1 MNWGDEV
8 SGTTDRTLLHL
19 RSTRDLRAEMLALAA
34 ELQHHDGRG
43 QLIVRNP
50 AISHDTVQQEWDR
63 MLLPIAEQ
71 VRNRMFLEIQL
82 EHDTGPSA
90 PRKPIEAI
98 PLARPNYRHEILRIL
113 LDADLSGKPPP
124 SILELIQ
131 DIGASQTP
139 VRAALDELKSSGLV
153 RATPRGVAVRA
164 EDVTLETLAR
174 VRAMPQTL
182 RFRFERGANTK
193 PPATLLER
201 SRALLSESYGG
212 AWSTLALSGVAAAQI
227 DMPAIDIAGIPR
239 LDLVAIVPRRQKNLD
254 AGLLRMLDDGLEPQ
268 HSVLEPAP
276 VVVTLVRSQLNKL
289 RYGAPQGPR
298 YAATSDVLLSLLD
311 LGLREQS
318 REYLKAVR
326 R

>member
-1 MNWGDEV
+1 M
-8 SGTTDRTLLHL
+8 SGATDRTLLHL

-34 ELQHHDGRG
+34 DLVNTDNRARLTVRG
-43 QLIVRNP
+43 PVINP
-50 AISHDTVQQEWDR
+50 QTVQEEWDR
-63 MLLPIAEQ
+63 MLLAIAEQ
-71 VRNRMFLEIQL
+71 VRSRMILEIQL
-82 EHDTGPSA
+82 EHDSSPQVRRVA
-90 PRKPIEAI
+90 VQEI
-98 PLARPNYRHEILRIL
+98 PLARPNYRYEILRIL

-153 RATPRGVAVRA
+153 RATLRGLEVRA
-164 EDVTLETLAR
+164 EDVSLETLAR
-174 VRAMPQTL
+174 IRAMPQTL

-193 PPATLLER
+193 PPATLLD
-201 SRALLSESYGG
+201 RARPLLSETFGG
-212 AWSTLALSGVAAAQI
+212 TWSTLALSGVAAAQI

-239 LDLVAIVPRRQKNLD
+239 LDLVAIVARQQKSLD
-254 AGLLRMLDDGLEPQ
+254 AGLLRMIDDGLEPQ
-268 HSVLEPAP
+268 QSVLEPAP
-276 VVVTLVRSQLNKL
+276 VVVTLVRSQLNKV
-289 RYGAPQGPR
+289 RQGTQQAPR